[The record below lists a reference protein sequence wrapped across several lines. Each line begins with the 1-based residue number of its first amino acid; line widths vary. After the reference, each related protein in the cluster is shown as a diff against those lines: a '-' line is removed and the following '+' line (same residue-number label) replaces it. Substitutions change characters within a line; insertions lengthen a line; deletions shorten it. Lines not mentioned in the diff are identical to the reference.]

1 MYKWYRVKK
10 LWWFIYVVI
19 NKPFLDWPGLFRR
32 KSDSSEDRT
41 KTIKAVA
48 LPPIKRRQGD
58 NDEYINPFNYM
69 PVSMGIEIG
78 KNITVMYDDH
88 DINNSVIIV
97 DNVTGNRLKI
107 ILNEK
112 TER

>member
-1 MYKWYRVKK
+1 
-10 LWWFIYVVI
+10 
-19 NKPFLDWPGLFRR
+19 
-32 KSDSSEDRT
+32 
-41 KTIKAVA
+41 
-48 LPPIKRRQGD
+48 
-58 NDEYINPFNYM
+58 M